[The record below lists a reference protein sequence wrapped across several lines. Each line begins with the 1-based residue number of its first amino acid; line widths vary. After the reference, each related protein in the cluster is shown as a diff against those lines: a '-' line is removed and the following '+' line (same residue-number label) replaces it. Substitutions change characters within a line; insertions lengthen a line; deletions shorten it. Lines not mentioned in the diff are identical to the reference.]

1 MPPSL
6 PPQQPGSMSGMYGTQ
21 QSNNYQEP
29 LFPDM
34 HTQQPSSLMMQSQGM
49 FGSSFGALPY
59 GPTSFGGPPFAPQ
72 TSGPPPVPDYVDKYE
87 PKQPDRFGL
96 GIVFQP
102 YGQGQIRVKELV
114 PGGPAELS
122 GEPIHV
128 GDWLYEIDGKMVF
141 KQPISQT
148 LRLLQ
153 AKKKGDPVHLGLR
166 HSGDRHLTG
175 VMIVKGKTGVKLSNA
190 GIGIVFKQD
199 PPPGAWVRVAQVIP
213 GGPAMASVGDGVIR
227 VNDRVMEVNG
237 VNVAQQDLK
246 QWQHMLRGKEGS
258 QCILTLADVNAE
270 LYTCNIIRGYVD
282 QSVVDHKSINVPAPI
297 FEAPVKIPPKL
308 MAPDKKYL
316 PNLSGVSCGI
326 SFLVNDQ
333 GEVVVDH
340 VQKGGPASQV
350 GQISPGDV
358 LLEIGDGPDVDPAV
372 FPMREVYRLPVE
384 SWSEIIK
391 KGVPQTH
398 CKFVFK
404 KAEAD
409 EKYEVLV
416 KRELLVDLQTGQEK
430 LYTVGIAFAAH
441 GKSIYVDDRG
451 ILPDSSAAKDG
462 VREGYI
468 LLAIEG
474 EQMAGKVDDLQT
486 RMNELLIGQQNTP
499 VNIVFQ
505 TAAGPMQFRVTR
517 DVPLNMTPMRGPP
530 QPRIRIEPE
539 KPAPTVLPFNTS
551 GLSPGSGIY
560 TQAMCNPVLWASLI
574 EEGQPMEG
582 DESRFQWRG
591 RILKQPEYDEHG
603 IATVSD
609 AITNELIY
617 KGPGVKEKRLPG
629 MKLPTSRAKGGSAVP
644 FSAPP
649 QEKKSVASTPAP
661 AQLQQPQPPPPPPQ
675 QLQQPQPPPP
685 PAAPAAPAAPRAP
698 SPPPA
703 PAPASVSAAPPPPSP
718 PPAAAAP
725 PPRPRQQPSLQR
737 PRRFQAGRAQP
748 QRSPLPT
755 AQTWTTTS
763 PPWCLQTAAPLML
776 RNWRRYVAIYPCAV
790 FSLIGT
796 QTLPYSC

>member
-1 MPPSL
+1 MPPPQQQQQFQQQQL
-6 PPQQPGSMSGMYGTQ
+6 QPQQPGSMSGMYGTQ
-21 QSNNYQEP
+21 QSNSYQEP

-34 HTQQPSSLMMQSQGM
+34 HTQQPNSLMQMQPQGM
-49 FGSSFGALPY
+49 YGAPYGAPPY
-59 GPTSFGGPPFAPQ
+59 GPPGFGSGPFPPQ
-72 TSGPPPVPDYVDKYE
+72 AGPPPIPDYVDKYE

-199 PPPGAWVRVAQVIP
+199 PPPGTWVRVAQVIP
-213 GGPAMASVGDGVIR
+213 GGPAMSSVGDGVIR

-237 VNVAQQDLK
+237 MNVAQQDLK
-246 QWQHMLRGKEGS
+246 LWQHLLRGKEGT

-282 QSVVDHKSINVPAPI
+282 QTVVDHKSINVPSPI
-297 FEAPVKIPPKL
+297 YEAPVKIQPKL

-358 LLEIGDGPDVDPAV
+358 LLEIGDGPDVDPAI
-372 FPMREVYRLPVE
+372 FPMREVYRMPVE

-404 KAEAD
+404 KSEAD

-416 KRELLVDLQTGQEK
+416 KRELLVDLQTGQEQ
-430 LYTVGIAFAAH
+430 LFTVGIAFAAH
-441 GKSIYVDDRG
+441 GKSVYVDQG
-451 ILPDSSAAKDG
+451 GLLPNSSASKEG

-468 LLAIEG
+468 LQAIER
-474 EQMAGKVDDLQT
+474 EPMNGKVDDLQT
-486 RMNELLIGQQNTP
+486 RMNELLIGPEGTP
-499 VNIVFQ
+499 VNIIFQ
-505 TAAGPMQFRVTR
+505 TAAGNMQFRIMR

-530 QPRIRIEPE
+530 KPRTRIEPE
-539 KPAPTVLPFNTS
+539 KPAPSVLPFNTS
-551 GLSPGSGIY
+551 GLGPGSGVY
-560 TQAMCNPVLWASLI
+560 TQPMCNPVLWASLI
-574 EEGQPMEG
+574 EEGQPMDG

-617 KGPGVKEKRLPG
+617 RGPGVKEKRLPG
-629 MKLPTSRAKGGSAVP
+629 MKLPTSRAQGGSAAP

-649 QEKKSVASTPAP
+649 QEKRPNAASPGPAAPPPAP
-661 AQLQQPQPPPPPPQ
+661 AAAPAPPQ
-675 QLQQPQPPPP
+675 QQQQPPTPP
-685 PAAPAAPAAPRAP
+685 PAAPAAPA
-698 SPPPA
+698 PPPQAPPPQA
-703 PAPASVSAAPPPPSP
+703 PAPPSP
-718 PPAAAAP
+718 PTSAAAP
-725 PPRPRQQPSLQR
+725 PSQQ
-737 PRRFQAGRAQP
+737 QAAAPAPPGSNQSSAAQP
-748 QRSPLPT
+748 PADGTDMDDDESSLVLTDGRNVDAKRLEEVRNFSN
-755 AQTWTTTS
+755 
-763 PPWCLQTAAPLML
+763 AA
-776 RNWRRYVAIYPCAV
+776 RCSYK
-790 FSLIGT
+790 
-796 QTLPYSC
+796 